1 MVITYKK
8 LNRTKTKLTDD
19 EILELRMDDEILKLK
34 IRDKQISKVVNRYM
48 RIKTKSN
55 IRKIGKFI
63 INPFSKKNNY
73 AKK

>member
-1 MVITYKK
+1 MNNEEI
-8 LNRTKTKLTDD
+8 NFTDED
-19 EILELRMDDEILKLK
+19 IRKLK
-34 IRDKQISKVVNRYM
+34 IRDKEVSKVVNRYM

-55 IRKIGKFI
+55 IRKVAKFI

>member
-1 MVITYKK
+1 MNNEEI
-8 LNRTKTKLTDD
+8 NFTDED
-19 EILELRMDDEILKLK
+19 IRKLK
-34 IRDKQISKVVNRYM
+34 IRDKEVSKVVNRYM

-55 IRKIGKFI
+55 IRKVTKFI